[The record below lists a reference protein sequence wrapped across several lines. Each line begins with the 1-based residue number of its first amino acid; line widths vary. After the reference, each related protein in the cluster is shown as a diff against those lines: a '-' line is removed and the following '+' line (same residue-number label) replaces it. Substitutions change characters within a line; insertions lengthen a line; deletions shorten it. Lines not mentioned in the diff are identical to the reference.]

1 MDISVRVTSA
11 ASDVFM
17 YQYLEV
23 LDFNKALA
31 ILLGI
36 Q

>member
-11 ASDVFM
+11 AFDVFI

-23 LDFNKALA
+23 LDFDKALA
-31 ILLGI
+31 ILSGI